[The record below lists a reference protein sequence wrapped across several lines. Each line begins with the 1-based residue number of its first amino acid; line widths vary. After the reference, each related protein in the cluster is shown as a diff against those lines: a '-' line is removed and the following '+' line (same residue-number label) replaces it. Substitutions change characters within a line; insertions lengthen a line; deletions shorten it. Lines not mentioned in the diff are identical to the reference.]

1 MSDGGPQYVSF
12 VLKQFAQSYGFQH
25 IVSSPRYAQS
35 NGLAVRGVQTIKM
48 MLKKLDEPYIALL
61 RYRATPLAN
70 GHSPA
75 ELLMGRKLQTLLPIA
90 PKQLKPKLPNFR
102 SLRENEKESKIKQKR
117 NYDRR
122 HRARLLTKVKTN
134 DKVWIKDQK
143 SLEPRSYIIQTDSG
157 GIRKN
162 RRHLVKIPESVKD
175 NDKITSET
183 APDNFSKSDNKNK
196 DIPDNL
202 SDQTDYY
209 VTRSGRISKPHD
221 TLNLQTTSAVSFV

>member
-1 MSDGGPQYVSF
+1 M
-12 VLKQFAQSYGFQH
+12 GFN
-25 IVSSPRYAQS
+25 ILLV
-35 NGLAVRGVQTIKM
+35 VRGMRNQMDWPSKVFKQTKSRTSR
-48 MLKKLDEPYIALL
+48 IALL
-61 RYRATPLAN
+61 RYRATPPAN
-70 GHSPA
+70 
-75 ELLMGRKLQTLLPIA
+75 ELLMSRKLQTLLPIA
-90 PKQLKPKLPNFR
+90 PKQFKPKLPNFR

-122 HRARLLTKVKTN
+122 HRARLLTKDKTN
-134 DKVWIKDQK
+134 DKVWIKYQK
-143 SLEPRSYIIQTDSG
+143 KSGTRSYIIQTDSG

-162 RRHLVKIPESVKD
+162 RRHLVKIPESVTD
-175 NDKITSET
+175 NNKITSET

-209 VTRSGRISKPHD
+209 VTRSGRISKPPD

>member
-1 MSDGGPQYVSF
+1 M
-12 VLKQFAQSYGFQH
+12 GFN
-25 IVSSPRYAQS
+25 ILLV
-35 NGLAVRGVQTIKM
+35 VRGMRNQMDWPSEVFKQTKIRTSR
-48 MLKKLDEPYIALL
+48 IALL
-61 RYRATPLAN
+61 RYRATPPAN
-70 GHSPA
+70 
-75 ELLMGRKLQTLLPIA
+75 ELLMGRKLQTLLPIP
-90 PKQLKPKLPNFR
+90 PKQFKPKLTNFR

-122 HRARLLTKVKTN
+122 HRARLLTKDKTN

-143 SLEPRSYIIQTDSG
+143 KSGTRSYIIQTDSG
-157 GIRKN
+157 GICKN
-162 RRHLVKIPESVKD
+162 RRLLVKIHESVTD
-175 NDKITSET
+175 NNKITSET

-209 VTRSGRISKPHD
+209 VTRSGRISKPSD